1 MKMTLS
7 VAEKAAQIAEHL
19 ARHDA
24 HGYSQPGRAGI
35 GTGGH
40 VGETVTLSDGS
51 TVGIST
57 GDRDCTSL
65 AIECYA
71 AQGVD
76 CGGAWYSGD
85 MASKMPATGNFELLP
100 RSTWRNPKRGDILL
114 AVGKHAAVALGGG
127 KLAEALRSERHS
139 TDGASGDQDGGEI
152 LIRAL
157 YDDGWDYVIRYCG
170 PEMEEEVTNE
180 DIERIAQLAADKVVN
195 YELNGVLLR
204 DRIIGTDNAANGAN
218 NKLADTSDP
227 TGREMHYNDHDHIK
241 WLAAGQAAQ
250 NERLDSIETKIDALG
265 VMLSK
270 DA

>member
-24 HGYSQPGRAGI
+24 HGYSQPSRAGI
-35 GTGGH
+35 GTGGRA
-40 VGETVTLSDGS
+40 GETVTLSDGS

-71 AQGVD
+71 AQGIN

-85 MASKMPATGNFELLP
+85 MADKMPATGDFELLP
-100 RSTWRNPKRGDILL
+100 RSVWRNPKRGDILL

-127 KLAEALRSERHS
+127 NLAEALRSEHHS

-152 LIRAL
+152 LVRAL

-170 PEMEEEVTNE
+170 PEMEDEVSAE
-180 DIERIAQLAADKVVN
+180 DVWN
-195 YELNGVLLR
+195 FELNGVKAR
-204 DRIIGTDNAANGAN
+204 DRLIGIDNAANGAN
-218 NKLADTSDP
+218 NKLASTADP
-227 TGREMHYNDHDHIK
+227 TGREMHYTTHDHVKWMAKNQADHTEKLDAIAETLADIK
-241 WLAAGQAAQ
+241 AG
-250 NERLDSIETKIDALG
+250 IDALG
-265 VMLSK
+265 VLLSK
-270 DA
+270 D

>member
-7 VAEKAAQIAEHL
+7 VAERAAQIAEHL

-24 HGYSQPGRAGI
+24 HGYSQPSRAGI

-76 CGGAWYSGD
+76 TGGAWYSGD

-100 RSTWRNPKRGDILL
+100 RSTWRDPKRGDILL
-114 AVGKHAAVALGGG
+114 AVGKHASVALGGG
-127 KLAEALRSERHS
+127 KLAEALRSEHHS

-170 PEMEEEVTNE
+170 PEMEDDVSAE
-180 DIERIAQLAADKVVN
+180 DVWN
-195 YELNGVLLR
+195 FELNGVKAR
-204 DRIIGTDNAANGAN
+204 DRLIGIDNAANGAN

-227 TGREMHYNDHDHIK
+227 TGRNMKYTTHDHVKWMAKNQADHTEKLDAIAETLADIK
-241 WLAAGQAAQ
+241 AG
-250 NERLDSIETKIDALG
+250 IDALG
-265 VMLSK
+265 VLLSK
-270 DA
+270 EA

>member
-19 ARHDA
+19 ANHDA
-24 HGYSQPGRAGI
+24 HGYSQPSRAGI

-40 VGETVTLSDGS
+40 AGETVTLSDGS

-76 CGGAWYSGD
+76 TGGAWYSGD
-85 MASKMPATGNFELLP
+85 MADKMPATGNFELLP
-100 RSTWRNPKRGDILL
+100 RSTWRDPKRGDILL

-127 KLAEALRSERHS
+127 KLAEALRSEHHS

-157 YDDGWDYVIRYCG
+157 YDDGWNHVIRYCG
-170 PEMEEEVTNE
+170 PEMEDEVSAE
-180 DIERIAQLAADKVVN
+180 DVWNFEI
-195 YELNGVLLR
+195 NGVKAR
-204 DRIIGTDNAANGAN
+204 DRLIGIDNAANGAN
-218 NKLADTSDP
+218 NKLSDTSDP
-227 TGREMHYNDHDHIK
+227 TGRDMHYNDHDHIK

-250 NERLDSIETKIDALG
+250 NERLSSIETKIDALG
-265 VMLSK
+265 VLLSK
-270 DA
+270 S

>member
-1 MKMTLS
+1 MTLS

-24 HGYSQPGRAGI
+24 HGYSQPSRAGI

-76 CGGAWYSGD
+76 TGGAWYSGD

-100 RSTWRNPKRGDILL
+100 RSAWTNPRRGDILL

-127 KLAEALRSERHS
+127 NLAEALRSEHHS
-139 TDGASGDQDGGEI
+139 TDGSSGDQDGGEI

-157 YDDGWDYVIRYCG
+157 YDDGWNYVIRYCG
-170 PEMEEEVTNE
+170 PELE
-180 DIERIAQLAADKVVN
+180 DDLSAEDVWNFEI
-195 YELNGVLLR
+195 NGVKAR
-204 DRIIGTDNAANGAN
+204 DRLIGIDNAANGAN
-218 NKLADTSDP
+218 NKLASTADP
-227 TGREMHYNDHDHIK
+227 TGRGMEYTTHDHVKWMAKNQADHTEKLDAIAETLADIK
-241 WLAAGQAAQ
+241 AG
-250 NERLDSIETKIDALG
+250 IDALG
-265 VMLSK
+265 VLLSK
-270 DA
+270 E

>member
-7 VAEKAAQIAEHL
+7 VAERAAQIAEHL

-24 HGYSQPGRAGI
+24 HGYSQPSRAGI

-40 VGETVTLSDGS
+40 AGETVTLSDGS

-71 AQGVD
+71 AQGID

-85 MASKMPATGNFELLP
+85 MADKMPATGNFELLP
-100 RSTWRNPKRGDILL
+100 RSAWRNPKRGDILL

-127 KLAEALRSERHS
+127 NLAEALRSEHHS

-170 PEMEEEVTNE
+170 PEMEDEVSAE
-180 DIERIAQLAADKVVN
+180 DVWN
-195 YELNGVLLR
+195 FELNGVKAR
-204 DRIIGTDNAANGAN
+204 DRLIGIDNAANGAN
-218 NKLADTSDP
+218 NELHSTADP
-227 TGREMHYNDHDHIK
+227 TGRDMKYTTHDHVKWMAKNQADHTEKLDAIAETLADIK
-241 WLAAGQAAQ
+241 AG
-250 NERLDSIETKIDALG
+250 IDALG
-265 VMLSK
+265 VLLSK
-270 DA
+270 DS